1 MIVAD
6 KVEVSTL
13 IFVILYPIRHG
24 HIDLIEFS
32 VAGLQKR
39 NAKCDTTVTFRFRI
53 GNCLY
58 N

>member
-6 KVEVSTL
+6 KVEVFTL

-32 VAGLQKR
+32 VAGLQK
-39 NAKCDTTVTFRFRI
+39 KCQMRY
-53 GNCLY
+53 NCY
-58 N
+58 I